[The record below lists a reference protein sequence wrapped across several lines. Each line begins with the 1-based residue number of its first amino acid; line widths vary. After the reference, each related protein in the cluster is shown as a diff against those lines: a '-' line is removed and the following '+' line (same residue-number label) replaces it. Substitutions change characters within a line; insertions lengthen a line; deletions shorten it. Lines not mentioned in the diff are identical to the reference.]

1 MTVPDNIEIST
12 DKSLLDFDV
21 IYGFLSESYWAKGRP
36 LEIIKKSIE
45 NSLCFGVYLKGKQIG
60 FARVVTDY
68 ATFAWIADVFI
79 VENHRGN
86 GYSKKLLESILLH
99 PEMKNMKRWIL
110 ATKDAHTLYNK
121 FGFRQLKNPERFMEI
136 VASQVRA

>member
-1 MTVPDNIEIST
+1 MSAPEDIEIST
-12 DKSLLDFDV
+12 DKSRLDIDI

-36 LEIIKKSIE
+36 LKVIEKSIE
-45 NSLCFGVYLKGKQIG
+45 NSLCFGVYLNSRQIG

-68 ATFAWIADVFI
+68 ATFAWLADVFI
-79 VENHRGN
+79 IENHRGN
-86 GYSKKLLESILLH
+86 GYSKKLLEAILLH
-99 PEMKNMKRWIL
+99 PEMKNLKRWLL

-136 VASQVRA
+136 VASQVLA